1 VALTEGIVD
10 RAAAEIGMDPA
21 EFRRRNLV
29 PDDAYPYTSASG
41 MKFEK
46 LSHHAALDKLL
57 AAMDYRRLRA
67 EQAELRGKGV
77 HRGIGSP
84 R

>member
-1 VALTEGIVD
+1 MALTEGIVD
-10 RAAAEIGMDPA
+10 LAADRLGIDPA

-41 MKFEK
+41 MKFER

-57 AAMDYRRLRA
+57 EIMDYRTLRA
-67 EQAELRGKGV
+67 DQAAQRKQAS
-77 HRGIGSP
+77 IAGSDWP